1 MNRILMPLFGAQ
13 NMTMKR
19 MEELEQ
25 DFTGFFENVFLVV
38 VDEIQTSA
46 SLKQAKITSKLKNL
60 MVEPHISIRKM
71 YREPYMARNYCNM
84 IFTSNMPDPIVVAQD
99 DRRFN
104 VGNYQKK
111 AINIT
116 EAEIAQTR
124 IRFITNSVMDV
135 MTKLTDR
142 AYDLV
147 VFRHNPEDLSFAI
160 SEAHRIL
167 RSGGVFVIDNF
178 YGGGK
183 VPDPAQR
190 DPKTIALREAG
201 KAVKADTDSWV
212 TSLIPIGDGL
222 LLATKL

>member
-1 MNRILMPLFGAQ
+1 MNIDPHDYSETFIAEDSVKSAARARGVENGVTDVSQGAGAYLRQ
-13 NMTMKR
+13 LAHQIKAQSVVEVGTGSGVGYLWLLEGMLSSGTLTSIDDE
-19 MEELEQ
+19 MEH
-25 DFTGFFENVFLVV
+25 
-38 VDEIQTSA
+38 TSI
-46 SLKQAKITSKLKNL
+46 AKIAL
-60 MVEPHISIRKM
+60 
-71 YREPYMARNYCNM
+71 A
-84 IFTSNMPDPIVVAQD
+84 D
-99 DRRFN
+99 
-104 VGNYQKK
+104 
-111 AINIT
+111 
-116 EAEIAQTR
+116 AEIEQP
-124 IRFITNSVMDV
+124 RFRLITNSVMDV

-178 YGGGK
+178 FGGGK

-201 KAVKADTDSWV
+201 KSIKSDTDSWV
-212 TSLIPIGDGL
+212 TSLAPIGDGL

>member
-1 MNRILMPLFGAQ
+1 MNIDPHDYSETFIAEDSVKSAARARGVENGVTDVSQGAGAYLRQ
-13 NMTMKR
+13 LAHQIKAQSVVEVGTVSGVGSLWLLEGMLSSGTLTSIDDE
-19 MEELEQ
+19 MEH
-25 DFTGFFENVFLVV
+25 
-38 VDEIQTSA
+38 TSI
-46 SLKQAKITSKLKNL
+46 AKIAL
-60 MVEPHISIRKM
+60 
-71 YREPYMARNYCNM
+71 A
-84 IFTSNMPDPIVVAQD
+84 D
-99 DRRFN
+99 
-104 VGNYQKK
+104 
-111 AINIT
+111 
-116 EAEIAQTR
+116 AEIEQP
-124 IRFITNSVMDV
+124 RFRLITNSVMDV

-178 YGGGK
+178 FGGGK

-201 KAVKADTDSWV
+201 KSIKSDTDSWV
-212 TSLIPIGDGL
+212 TSLAPIGDGL